1 MGTEPAVIK
10 CIKYNKLYQL
20 EYHIIK
26 MIKIAIIAIFIAA
39 LVHDTT
45 PVRCHVG
52 YSTADLPMAMSVRDV
67 ECGKGLTHC
76 VTLSYKLDGMSVT
89 QGNCATSGGQASCL
103 FMKNSLPSMTAC
115 SEAICSGDHCNKA
128 VKDAENAERAR
139 VGPHKITLKYTT
151 GLQTDFPNIPFAS
164 PNVPYAVDE
173 CFPGTKEC
181 VTLEFDFITNF
192 TQQLLKKTSSNFPSY
207 RKCVT
212 DLTCPA
218 THGVHFSMQD
228 KQRKAARLNAVKVIT
243 AMLEKQYKTTI
254 QL

>member
-45 PVRCHVG
+45 AVRCHVG

-103 FMKNSLPSMTAC
+103 FMKNSLPSMTEC

-128 VKDAENAERAR
+128 VIDGENAERAR
-139 VGPHKITLKYTT
+139 VGPYKNTLKCTT

-181 VTLEFDFITNF
+181 VTLEFDFVYKFHSTIAQKNAFKLPFVQKMCNRPYMPCIAWCTF
-192 TQQLLKKTSSNFPSY
+192 FYARQTTES
-207 RKCVT
+207 C
-212 DLTCPA
+212 
-218 THGVHFSMQD
+218 
-228 KQRKAARLNAVKVIT
+228 KASCCKGDNCNA
-243 AMLEKQYKTTI
+243 
-254 QL
+254 